1 MSEGEFSFTLTERR
15 DRHGDLYLFA
25 GVRILNSVLFVRPE
39 PEVSGRPRRWHAVLK
54 PYRPKGEDDNYEA
67 AWSESLNNPLDN
79 GNESGDSNDEREQSP
94 KPQRRP
100 R

>member
-15 DRHGDLYLFA
+15 DKHGNLYLFA

-39 PEVSGRPRRWHAVLK
+39 AEVPGRPRRWQAVLK
-54 PYRPKGEDDNYEA
+54 PYRPKGEDDNFES
-67 AWSESLNNPLDN
+67 AWTENLNNH
-79 GNESGDSNDEREQSP
+79 NENSTQGDSNDEREQST
-94 KPQRRP
+94 KPQRRS